1 MTKMHFTRTTSA
13 SASAKGAAMI
23 AALFLA
29 CTASNALAGNP
40 QRGLEKS
47 QVCQSCHGRNGDEA
61 LQDDY
66 PILAGQHADYLE
78 HALRSYR
85 DGSRQNAIM
94 AGFAANLSDEDIA
107 DLAAWYSRQ
116 DGLKDLSF
124 E

>member
-1 MTKMHFTRTTSA
+1 MNTGTTLDTTIRRLSA
-13 SASAKGAAMI
+13 LT
-23 AALFLA
+23 AALLLVG
-29 CTASNALAGNP
+29 TATTAVAGNP

-85 DGSRQNAIM
+85 DGTRENAIM
-94 AGFAANLSDEDIA
+94 AGFAATLSDQDIA
-107 DLAAWYSRQ
+107 DLAAWYASQ
-116 DGLKDLSF
+116 DGLTELSF
-124 E
+124 D